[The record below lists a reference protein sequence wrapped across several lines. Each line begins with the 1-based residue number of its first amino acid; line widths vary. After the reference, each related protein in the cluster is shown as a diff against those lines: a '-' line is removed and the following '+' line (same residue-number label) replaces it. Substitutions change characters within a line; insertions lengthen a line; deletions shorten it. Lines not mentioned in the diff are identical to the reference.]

1 MRDRAFALVLA
12 SLIPALTAPLAAQT
26 RQVWPSPAASVSL
39 DLGLTQVEVK
49 YHSPAVKG
57 RTIWG
62 GLVPYGEVWRTGANE
77 ATTFRV
83 STAVTVAGH
92 PVPAGTYAFFAIPG
106 KDRWTLILNKEADQ
120 WGAFFYKADQDLLR
134 FDVKPEAAPMQE
146 RLTYTFDLHG
156 LGDADLVLRW
166 EKLAVRFPIHADV
179 DGIYQ
184 AYLADQVKQADASK
198 DPKRMGA
205 YLTDAK
211 YWITRGERLDE
222 AEASL
227 DKAAAIRDSFWTREW
242 RGRLL
247 QKRGHL
253 KEALAEVDKAIALAP
268 AQGAPKE
275 YVDGLRALKAEWS
288 K

>member
-1 MRDRAFALVLA
+1 MRDRAFVLLLPVLA
-12 SLIPALTAPLAAQT
+12 AAPLGAQV

-39 DLGLTQVEVK
+39 DLGLTQVEVT
-49 YHSPAVKG
+49 YHSPGVKG

-77 ATTFRV
+77 ATTLRF

-92 PVPAGTYAFFAIPG
+92 PVPAGTYAFFAIPC

-120 WGAFFYKADQDLLR
+120 WGAFSYKADQDLLR
-134 FDVKPEAAPMQE
+134 FEVKPEAAPMQE
-146 RLTYTFDLHG
+146 RLTYAFDLHD

-179 DGIYQ
+179 DGLYQ
-184 AYLADQVKQADASK
+184 AYLVDQVKLADASA
-198 DPKRMGA
+198 DPKRMGV
-205 YLTDAK
+205 YLTDAM
-211 YWITRGERLDE
+211 YWIKRGERLDE
-222 AEASL
+222 AAASL
-227 DKAAAIRDSFWTREW
+227 DKAAAIKDSFWTHEW

-247 QKRGHL
+247 QRQGHV
-253 KEALAEVDKAIALAP
+253 KEALAEVDKAMALAP

-275 YVDGLRALKAEWS
+275 YLDELKALKAEWG